1 MERPI
6 QAITKPSI
14 NNLLSQVKSA
24 INNSSHGNNSGHNKP
39 QKIQRE
45 LLDVR
50 DYAEFALLE
59 RMRSVYTNSAESG
72 AVQNGV
78 LRNPYFLP
86 RKHTVSDALKI
97 GEQDYVTFSNYNYL
111 GLSHDARVKKA
122 AADAIECYGTHA
134 GAARMVGG
142 EIELHAE
149 LEIELAEFTGFAATA
164 VSVGGY
170 STNVAAIGYLLDKRD
185 LILHD
190 EYMHNSGVMG
200 AVLSGARRIA
210 FPHNNMAAL
219 RRLLVENRDLHRK
232 VLILVEGAYS
242 MDGDLVDLPT
252 VVALKKEFDAWLMVD
267 EAHSC
272 GTVGATGRGVCEHFG
287 VPTTDIDL
295 MMGTLSKSFASCGG
309 FLAGSHE
316 LIDLLRHFCPGFLL
330 YSTGISP
337 ANTAAALEAVRLT
350 RAEPERV
357 QRLQH
362 NARLFKQLAEERGL
376 DCRSSLP
383 GVPIVPLMIEDETA
397 LQLMSMLLEH
407 QFIAHAV
414 MHPVVPREAA
424 RLRCFISADHT
435 EIAMKEMLDL
445 IAAQVSPA

>member
-1 MERPI
+1 MDR
-6 QAITKPSI
+6 QTSAVSTKSI
-14 NNLLSQVKSA
+14 DILLSQVKSKISNTA
-24 INNSSHGNNSGHNKP
+24 RP
-39 QKIQRE
+39 QKVQRE
-45 LLDVR
+45 LLNIR
-50 DYAEFALLE
+50 DYAEFALME
-59 RMRSVYTNSAESG
+59 RLRNTYGESA
-72 AVQNGV
+72 

-86 RKHTVSDALKI
+86 RTDTVSSTLKI
-97 GEQDYVTFSNYNYL
+97 ADKEYVTFSNYNYL
-111 GLSHDARVKKA
+111 GLSNDPRVKKA
-122 AADAIECYGTHA
+122 ACDAIERYGSHA

-149 LEIELAEFTGFAATA
+149 LEAELADFTGFEAAA

-170 STNVAAIGYLLDKRD
+170 STNVAALGYLLDKRD

-200 AVLSGARRIA
+200 AVLSGARRLA
-210 FPHNNMAAL
+210 FPHNNMTAL
-219 RRLLVENRDLHRK
+219 RRLLVEHRDQHRK

-242 MDGDLVDLPT
+242 MDGDLVNLPA

-272 GTVGATGRGVCEHFG
+272 GTIGATGRGVCEHFG
-287 VPTTDIDL
+287 VPTADIDL

-309 FLAGSHE
+309 FLAGSKE
-316 LIDLLRHFCPGFLL
+316 LIDLLRHFCPGLLL

-337 ANTAAALEAVRLT
+337 ANTAAALAAVCLT

-357 QRLQH
+357 QRLQD
-362 NARLFKQLAEERGL
+362 NARLFKQLSEARGL
-376 DCRSSLP
+376 DCRSALP

-397 LQLMSMLLEH
+397 LHLMSMLLEH

-424 RLRCFISADHT
+424 RLRCFISADHS
-435 EIAMKEMLDL
+435 EAMMTAMLDL
-445 IAAQVSPA
+445 IAANIAAA

>member
-1 MERPI
+1 MERSTA
-6 QAITKPSI
+6 AIVKPSI
-14 NNLLSQVKSA
+14 NTLLSQVKSKIA
-24 INNSSHGNNSGHNKP
+24 TSAAP
-39 QKIQRE
+39 QKVQRE
-45 LLDVR
+45 LLNVR
-50 DYAEFALLE
+50 DYTESALME
-59 RMRSVYTNSAESG
+59 RMRSTYGETT
-72 AVQNGV
+72 

-86 RKHTVSDALKI
+86 REETVTSMLKI
-97 GEQDYVTFSNYNYL
+97 AGKDYVTFSNYNYL
-111 GLSHDARVKKA
+111 GLSNDARVKKA
-122 AADAIECYGTHA
+122 VCEAVERYGSHA

-149 LEIELAEFTGFAATA
+149 LEKELAEFTGFAAAT

-170 STNVAAIGYLLDKRD
+170 STNVAALGYLLDKRD

-200 AVLSGARRIA
+200 AVMSGARRIA

-219 RRLLVENRDLHRK
+219 RRLLAEHRDQHRK

-242 MDGDLVDLPT
+242 MDGDLVHLPA

-272 GTVGATGRGVCEHFG
+272 GTIGATGRGVCEHFG
-287 VPTTDIDL
+287 VPTSDIDL

-309 FLAGSHE
+309 FLAGSAE
-316 LIDLLRHFCPGFLL
+316 LIDLLRHFCPGLLL

-337 ANTAAALEAVRLT
+337 ANTAAALAALRLT

-357 QRLQH
+357 RRLQD
-362 NARLFKQLAEERGL
+362 NARLFKELAEERGL
-376 DCRSSLP
+376 DCRSSLA
-383 GVPIVPLMIEDETA
+383 GVPIVPLMIEDAKA
-397 LQLMSMLLEH
+397 LNIMSMLLEH

-424 RLRCFISADHT
+424 RLRCFISADHNEEMMT
-435 EIAMKEMLDL
+435 AMLNVIAGN
-445 IAAQVSPA
+445 AAAG